1 MYLNPKGS
9 TMNRKG
15 QFVFE
20 DIFYALA
27 FVFFAAIFIF
37 ILYFAFNQ
45 AKPELASVLDSNLP
59 AGYTGTNSTTMLNK
73 ISGTVKM
80 FDVLFPF
87 IIVGLVIMLMVSA
100 MFVQSHPVFFVITV
114 IILGV
119 AVLLG
124 VVFSNTYQQITED
137 SNFASTVDDF
147 PITNVFMK
155 YLPILI
161 GTIVIVTAVVIF
173 VKSGSSN
180 PAL

>member
-1 MYLNPKGS
+1 
-9 TMNRKG
+9 MNRKG

-27 FVFFAAIFIF
+27 FIFFAAIFIF
-37 ILYFAFNQ
+37 ILYYAFNQ
-45 AKPELASVLDSNLP
+45 AKPELGSILDSNLP
-59 AGYTGTNSTTMLNK
+59 ANYTGTNSTTMLNK
-73 ISGTVKM
+73 VTNTVKM

-100 MFVQSHPVFFVITV
+100 MFIQSHPVFFVVAI

-119 AVLLG
+119 TVLLG

-137 SNFASTVDDF
+137 SNFGTAADDF
-147 PITNVFMK
+147 PVTNVFMK
-155 YLPILI
+155 YLPVIMGI
-161 GTIVIVTAVVIF
+161 IVIITAVVIF
-173 VKSGSSN
+173 VKSGVNN